1 MRISWILFWENKK
14 ISTHNKNSAQILE
27 ATLSERDNNE
37 PSKQIKQ
44 FAYKFFQSFSIKN
57 INFVYI

>member
-1 MRISWILFWENKK
+1 MRK